1 MNKRIRN
8 KKWKQKRDA
17 RRKYIKSIRGKV
29 SRDTYAFALMAYA
42 ILYGFEIMMKREDV
56 VSTFDYQEYI
66 LNNLNRFSDD
76 DNIRAKAI
84 ERLGW

>member
-42 ILYGFEIMMKREDV
+42 IWYGRDDFYDEV
-56 VSTFDYQEYI
+56 
-66 LNNLNRFSDD
+66 NN
-76 DNIRAKAI
+76 
-84 ERLGW
+84 E